1 MIKYLER
8 GSFRRRRSWPQ
19 QKLTAPVTTR
29 RLKLLLTTGHNQTPS
44 HSREKFRSF
53 VDFSIA
59 RKRPLLP
66 LPFNL
71 CKLNRVPG
79 LHFRLFE
86 VFEVIRGISVVVPIS
101 RYQLQA
107 TMSSCGNYRGSK
119 VDLGRAAFSRSRPFQ
134 EEVSTKL
141 QKTSFILL
149 EFPDVNDNWGDEN
162 AFLIFFELDIFTFG
176 LLVFLLFF
184 PFSLVVLSVFN
195 FTFFL

>member
-66 LPFNL
+66 PSPLQSLQIESCAGIALP
-71 CKLNRVPG
+71 
-79 LHFRLFE
+79 
-86 VFEVIRGISVVVPIS
+86 VFEVIRGISDRLLFQFRVTSYRQLCRAAVIIVGQRSILGEQLFLDLVPS
-101 RYQLQA
+101 RRKFRRSCKRHR
-107 TMSSCGNYRGSK
+107 SSCQS
-119 VDLGRAAFSRSRPFQ
+119 FQ
-134 EEVSTKL
+134 TLMIIGGMKMR
-141 QKTSFILL
+141 F
-149 EFPDVNDNWGDEN
+149 
-162 AFLIFFELDIFTFG
+162 
-176 LLVFLLFF
+176 
-184 PFSLVVLSVFN
+184 
-195 FTFFL
+195 

>member
-86 VFEVIRGISVVVPIS
+86 VFEVIRGISDRLLFQFRVTS
-101 RYQLQA
+101 YRQLCRAAVIIVGQRSILGEELFLDLVSPRRKFRRSCKRHR
-107 TMSSCGNYRGSK
+107 SSCQS
-119 VDLGRAAFSRSRPFQ
+119 FQ
-134 EEVSTKL
+134 TLMIIGGMKMR
-141 QKTSFILL
+141 F
-149 EFPDVNDNWGDEN
+149 
-162 AFLIFFELDIFTFG
+162 
-176 LLVFLLFF
+176 
-184 PFSLVVLSVFN
+184 
-195 FTFFL
+195 